1 MGAGKGMGKRDEQER
16 KSDWARMAGSYRES
30 VQKIRERQME
40 LRRRQMEEAL
50 PVAETEK
57 LQRRIWVLEQEEREM
72 IRKIAEMEED
82 LE

>member
-1 MGAGKGMGKRDEQER
+1 
-16 KSDWARMAGSYRES
+16 
-30 VQKIRERQME
+30 ME

-72 IRKIAEMEED
+72 IRKIAEMEEY